1 MKLKD
6 YLDVDLL
13 RKMIDLGYI
22 NITKHDFVDLYILN
36 YSKMCTI
43 DQVWNDVTEKCRGLI
58 VDTVGNIRSLPFKK
72 FYNYEEIQDKSI
84 IPNLPFKVFEKMDGS
99 LGISYWIG
107 NTMFLATRGSFNSD
121 QAQIGTAIL
130 HSRGWDVLNQLDK
143 NLTYLFEI
151 ITQKDPK
158 VVNYGEL
165 EEIFLLAVIDT
176 NTGKEL
182 NIDDFDHLFRPAP
195 EYRDVKVWRNL
206 RERIDGTN
214 REGFVIKFE
223 NGFRVKLKYQ
233 EYFELHHLL
242 YGLTDNTIFEMLC
255 NDQLDDLQVIIEK
268 LPEPQKVKIEYIIN
282 QYITGFNVI
291 KMQCIN
297 DFRSDFETR
306 KDAAEYFKTCKYPSV
321 LFAMLNGDD
330 ITRYIWKIIA
340 KERKNDRQID
350 TSGVISD

>member
-13 RKMIDLGYI
+13 RKMIDLGYV
-22 NITKHDFVDLYILN
+22 NVSKHDFVDLYILN
-36 YSKMCTI
+36 YSKSCAL
-43 DQVWNDVTEKCRGLI
+43 DQIWNDVTEKCRGLI
-58 VDTVGNIRSLPFKK
+58 VDAVGNIRSFPFRK

-84 IPNLPFKVFEKMDGS
+84 IPNLPFKAYEKMDGS

-107 NTMFLATRGSFNSD
+107 NTMFLATRGSFNSE

-130 HSRGWDVLNQLDK
+130 HSKGWDVLNQLDK

-182 NIDDFDHLFRPAP
+182 NIDDFDHLFRPVS
-195 EYRDVKVWRNL
+195 EYRDIKEWRNL
-206 RERIDGTN
+206 RDCIDGTN

-223 NGFRVKLKYQ
+223 NGFRLKLKYQ
-233 EYFELHHLL
+233 EYFELHYLL
-242 YGLTDNTIFEMLC
+242 NDLTDNTIFDMLR
-255 NDQLDDLQVIIEK
+255 NNQLDDLQVIIDK
-268 LPEPQKVKIEYIIN
+268 LPEPQQKRINYIAN
-282 QYITGFNVI
+282 MYLHSFGLI
-291 KMQCIN
+291 KKHCIN

-306 KDAAEYFKTCKYPSV
+306 KDAAEYFKTCEYPSV
-321 LFAMLNGDD
+321 LFAMLNGEDV
-330 ITRYIWKIIA
+330 TRYIWKIIA
-340 KERKNDRQID
+340 KHRKNDRQID
-350 TSGVISD
+350 TSGVISI

>member
-6 YLDVDLL
+6 YLDIDLL
-13 RKMIDLGYI
+13 RKMIDLGYV
-22 NITKHDFVDLYILN
+22 NVNKHDFVDLYILN

-43 DQVWNDVTEKCRGLI
+43 DQIWNDVTEKCRGLI
-58 VDTVGNIRSLPFKK
+58 VDAVGNIRALPFKK
-72 FYNYEEIQDKSI
+72 FYNYEEIQDKSV
-84 IPNLPFKVFEKMDGS
+84 IPNLPFKAYEKMDGS

-107 NTMFLATRGSFNSD
+107 NTMFLATRGSFKSD
-121 QAQIGTAIL
+121 QAMIGTAIL

-151 ITQKDPK
+151 ITQEDPK

-182 NIDDFDHLFRPAP
+182 NIDNFDHLFRPVP
-195 EYRDVKVWRNL
+195 EWRNVKEWRNL
-206 RERIDGTN
+206 RDKIDGTN

-223 NGFRVKLKYQ
+223 NGFRLKLKYQ
-233 EYFELHHLL
+233 EYFELHRLL
-242 YGLTDNTIFEMLC
+242 YDLSDNTIFDMLR
-255 NDQLDDLQVIIEK
+255 NDQLDDLQVIIDK
-268 LPEPQKVKIEYIIN
+268 LPEPQKIKIEYIIN
-282 QYITGFNVI
+282 QYIAGFNVI
-291 KMQCIN
+291 KTQCVN

-321 LFAMLNGDD
+321 LFAMLNGED

-340 KERKNDRQID
+340 KARKNDK
-350 TSGVISD
+350 

>member
-13 RKMIDLGYI
+13 RKMIDLGYV
-22 NITKHDFVDLYILN
+22 NVVKHDFVDLYILN

-43 DQVWNDVTEKCRGLI
+43 DQMWNDVTEKCRGLI
-58 VDTVGNIRSLPFKK
+58 VDAVGNIRSLPFKK

-84 IPNLPFKVFEKMDGS
+84 IPNLPFKAYEKMDGS

-107 NTMFLATRGSFNSD
+107 NTMFLATRGSFKSE

-165 EEIFLLAVIDT
+165 EEIILLAVIDT

-182 NIDDFDHLFRPAP
+182 NIDDFDHLLDP
-195 EYRDVKVWRNL
+195 
-206 RERIDGTN
+206 
-214 REGFVIKFE
+214 FV
-223 NGFRVKLKYQ
+223 L
-233 EYFELHHLL
+233 
-242 YGLTDNTIFEMLC
+242 
-255 NDQLDDLQVIIEK
+255 
-268 LPEPQKVKIEYIIN
+268 
-282 QYITGFNVI
+282 
-291 KMQCIN
+291 
-297 DFRSDFETR
+297 
-306 KDAAEYFKTCKYPSV
+306 
-321 LFAMLNGDD
+321 
-330 ITRYIWKIIA
+330 
-340 KERKNDRQID
+340 
-350 TSGVISD
+350 

>member
-22 NITKHDFVDLYILN
+22 NVTKHDLVDLYILN
-36 YSKMCTI
+36 YSKICTI
-43 DQVWNDVTEKCRGLI
+43 DQMWNDVTEKCRGLI
-58 VDTVGNIRSLPFKK
+58 VDAVGNIRALPFKK
-72 FYNYEEIQDKSI
+72 FYNYEEIQDKSV
-84 IPNLPFKVFEKMDGS
+84 IPNLPFKAYEKMDGS

-107 NTMFLATRGSFNSD
+107 NTMFLATRGSFNSE

-130 HSRGWDVLNQLDK
+130 HSKGWDVLNQLDK

-151 ITQKDPK
+151 ITQEDPK

-165 EEIFLLAVIDT
+165 EEIILLAVIDT

-182 NIDDFDHLFRPAP
+182 NVDDFRGLFETVE
-195 EYRDVKVWRNL
+195 EYKDITNWETLRDD
-206 RERIDGTN
+206 IDGTN

-223 NGFRVKLKYQ
+223 NGFRLKLKYQ
-233 EYFELHHLL
+233 EYFELHRIL
-242 YGLTDNTIFEMLC
+242 YGLTDNAIFEMLC
-255 NDQLDDLQVIIEK
+255 NNQLDDLQVIIDK
-268 LPEPQKVKIEYIIN
+268 LPEPQKVKIEYIVN
-282 QYITGFNVI
+282 QYITVFNVI
-291 KMQCIN
+291 KMQCVN

-306 KDAAEYFKTCKYPSV
+306 KDAAEYFKTCKYSSV

-350 TSGVISD
+350 TSGVISI

>member
-13 RKMIDLGYI
+13 RKMIDLGYV
-22 NITKHDFVDLYILN
+22 NVVKHDFVDLYILN

-43 DQVWNDVTEKCRGLI
+43 DQMWNDVTEKCRGLI
-58 VDTVGNIRSLPFKK
+58 VDAVGNIRSLPFKK

-84 IPNLPFKVFEKMDGS
+84 IPNLPFKAYEKMDGS

-107 NTMFLATRGSFNSD
+107 NIMFLATRGSFKSE

-130 HSRGWDVLNQLDK
+130 HAKGWDVLNQLDK

-165 EEIFLLAVIDT
+165 EEIILLTVIDT

-182 NIDDFDHLFRPAP
+182 NIEDFRDLFRPVQ
-195 EYRDVKVWRNL
+195 EYRNVKEWRNL
-206 RERIDGTN
+206 RDSIDGTN

-223 NGFRVKLKYQ
+223 NGFRLKLKYQ
-233 EYFELHHLL
+233 EYFRLHHIISTLS
-242 YGLTDNTIFEMLC
+242 DNTIFEMIS
-255 NDQLDDLQVIIEK
+255 NNQLDDLQVMCDQIPSTQSIRIQER
-268 LPEPQKVKIEYIIN
+268 IN
-282 QYITGFNVI
+282 YYVGWFNRI
-291 KMQCIN
+291 RLQCLN
-297 DFRSDFETR
+297 DFRNDFADR
-306 KDAAEYFKTCKYPSV
+306 KEAAEYFKNCKYTSV
-321 LFAMLNGDD
+321 LFAMLDGKD
-330 ITRYIWKIIA
+330 TLPFIWKFIA

>member
-13 RKMIDLGYI
+13 RKMIDLGYV
-22 NITKHDFVDLYILN
+22 NVSKHDFVDLYILN
-36 YSKMCTI
+36 YSKSCAL
-43 DQVWNDVTEKCRGLI
+43 DQIWNDVTEKCRGLI
-58 VDTVGNIRSLPFKK
+58 VDAVGNIRSFPFRK

-84 IPNLPFKVFEKMDGS
+84 IPNLPFKVYEKMDGS
-99 LGISYWIG
+99 LGISYWID

-121 QAQIGTAIL
+121 QAKIGTAIL
-130 HSRGWDVLNQLDK
+130 HSKGWDVLNQLDK

-151 ITQKDPK
+151 IIQEDPK

-165 EEIFLLAVIDT
+165 EEIILLAVIDT

-182 NIDDFDHLFRPAP
+182 NIDDFNHLFRPVS
-195 EYRDVKVWRNL
+195 EYRDVKEWRNL
-206 RERIDGTN
+206 RNRIDGTN

-223 NGFRVKLKYQ
+223 NGFRLKLKYQ
-233 EYFELHHLL
+233 EYFKLHYLL
-242 YGLTDNTIFEMLC
+242 NGLTDNTIFDMLC
-255 NDQLDDLQVIIEK
+255 NNQLDDLQVIIDK

-282 QYITGFNVI
+282 QYIASFNVI
-291 KMQCIN
+291 KMQCVD

-321 LFAMLNGDD
+321 LFAMLNGEDV
-330 ITRYIWKIIA
+330 TRYIWKIIA
-340 KERKNDRQID
+340 KTRKNDRQID
-350 TSGVISD
+350 TSGVISI

>member
-1 MKLKD
+1 MKLKE

-13 RKMIDLGYI
+13 RKMIDLGYV
-22 NITKHDFVDLYILN
+22 NVSKHQMVDLYILN
-36 YSKMCTI
+36 YSKTCGI
-43 DQVWNDVTEKCRGLI
+43 DQMWNDVTEKCRGLI
-58 VDTVGNIRSLPFKK
+58 VDAVGNIRSLPFKK
-72 FYNYEEIQDKSI
+72 FYNYEEIQDKTV
-84 IPNLPFKVFEKMDGS
+84 IPDLPFKVYEKMDGS

-107 NTMFLATRGSFNSD
+107 NTMFIATRGSFNSD

-130 HSRGWDVLNQLDK
+130 HAKGWDVLDKLDK

-151 ITQKDPK
+151 ITQEDPK

-165 EEIFLLAVIDT
+165 EEIILLAVIDT

-182 NIDDFDHLFRPAP
+182 NIDDFRDLFETVK
-195 EYRDVKVWRNL
+195 EYKDITSWKTLRDD
-206 RERIDGTN
+206 IDGTN

-223 NGFRVKLKYQ
+223 NGFRLKLKYD
-233 EYFELHHLL
+233 EYFELHRLL
-242 YGLTDNTIFEMLC
+242 YGLTDNAIFDMLR
-255 NDQLDDLQVIIEK
+255 NNQLDDLQVIIEK
-268 LPEPQKVKIEYIIN
+268 LPESQKVKIEYIIN
-282 QYITGFNVI
+282 QYIMGFNVI

-340 KERKNDRQID
+340 KDRKNDRQIN
-350 TSGVISD
+350 TSGVVSD

>member
-13 RKMIDLGYI
+13 RKMIDLGYV
-22 NITKHDFVDLYILN
+22 NVVKHDFVDLYILN

-43 DQVWNDVTEKCRGLI
+43 DQMWNDVTEKCRGLI
-58 VDTVGNIRSLPFKK
+58 VDAVGNIRSFPFRK

-84 IPNLPFKVFEKMDGS
+84 IPNLPFKAYEKMDGS

-107 NTMFLATRGSFNSD
+107 NTMFLATRGSFNSN

-130 HSRGWDVLNQLDK
+130 HARGWDVLNQLDK

-151 ITQKDPK
+151 ITQEDPK

-165 EEIFLLAVIDT
+165 EEIILLAVIDT

-182 NIDDFDHLFRPAP
+182 NIDDFDHLFRPVP
-195 EYRDVKVWRNL
+195 EYRDVKEWRNL
-206 RERIDGTN
+206 RDRIDGAN
-214 REGFVIKFE
+214 REGFVIKFD
-223 NGFRVKLKYQ
+223 NGFRLKLKYQ

-242 YGLTDNTIFEMLC
+242 YGLTDNAIFEMLR
-255 NDQLDDLQVIIEK
+255 NDQLDDLQVIIDR

-282 QYITGFNVI
+282 QYITSFNVI

-306 KDAAEYFKTCKYPSV
+306 KNAAEYFKTCKYPPV
-321 LFAMLNGDD
+321 LFAMLNGEDV
-330 ITRYIWKIIA
+330 TRYIWKIIA
-340 KERKNDRQID
+340 KTRKNDRQID
-350 TSGVISD
+350 TSGAISI

>member
-13 RKMIDLGYI
+13 RKMIDLGYV
-22 NITKHDFVDLYILN
+22 NVSKHDFVDLYILN
-36 YSKMCTI
+36 YSKICAI
-43 DQVWNDVTEKCRGLI
+43 DQMWNDVTEKCRGLI
-58 VDTVGNIRSLPFKK
+58 VDAVGNIRSFPFRK

-84 IPNLPFKVFEKMDGS
+84 IPNLPFKVYEKMDGS

-130 HSRGWDVLNQLDK
+130 HSKGWDVLNQLDK

-151 ITQKDPK
+151 ITQEDPK

-182 NIDDFDHLFRPAP
+182 NIDDFDHLFRPVS
-195 EYRDVKVWRNL
+195 EYRDIKEWRNL
-206 RERIDGTN
+206 RDCIDGTN
-214 REGFVIKFE
+214 REGFVIKFD
-223 NGFRVKLKYQ
+223 NGFRLKLKYQ

-242 YGLTDNTIFEMLC
+242 YGLTDNAIFDMLR
-255 NDQLDDLQVIIEK
+255 NDQLDDLQVIIDK

-282 QYITGFNVI
+282 QYITSFNVI

-306 KDAAEYFKTCKYPSV
+306 KDAAEYFKTCEYPSV
-321 LFAMLNGDD
+321 LFAMLNGEDV
-330 ITRYIWKIIA
+330 TRYIWKIIA
-340 KERKNDRQID
+340 KARKNDRQID
-350 TSGVISD
+350 TSGVISI

>member
-13 RKMIDLGYI
+13 RKMIDLGYV
-22 NITKHDFVDLYILN
+22 NVTKHDFVDLYILN

-43 DQVWNDVTEKCRGLI
+43 DQMWNDVTEKCRGLI
-58 VDTVGNIRSLPFKK
+58 VDAVGIIRSFPFRK

-84 IPNLPFKVFEKMDGS
+84 IPNLPFKAYEKMDGS

-107 NTMFLATRGSFNSD
+107 NTMFLATRGSFKSE

-130 HSRGWDVLNQLDK
+130 HSKGWDVLNQLDK

-151 ITQKDPK
+151 ITQEDPK

-165 EEIFLLAVIDT
+165 EEIILLAVIDT

-182 NIDDFDHLFRPAP
+182 NIDDFDHLFRLAP
-195 EYRDVKVWRNL
+195 EYRDVKEWRNL
-206 RERIDGTN
+206 RDKIDGTN

-223 NGFRVKLKYQ
+223 NGYRLKLKYQ

-242 YGLTDNTIFEMLC
+242 YGLTDNAIFDMLC
-255 NDQLDDLQVIIEK
+255 NDQLDDLQVIIDK
-268 LPEPQKVKIEYIIN
+268 LPEPQKVKIEYVIN
-282 QYITGFNVI
+282 QYITYFNVI
-291 KMQCIN
+291 KMKCIN

-306 KDAAEYFKTCKYPSV
+306 KEAAEYFKTCEYPSV
-321 LFAMLNGDD
+321 LFAMLNGED

-340 KERKNDRQID
+340 KTRKNDRQID
-350 TSGVISD
+350 TSGVISI

>member
-6 YLDVDLL
+6 YLDIDLL
-13 RKMIDLGYI
+13 RKMIDLGYV
-22 NITKHDFVDLYILN
+22 NVTKHDFVDLYILN

-43 DQVWNDVTEKCRGLI
+43 DQMWNDVTEKCRGLI
-58 VDTVGNIRSLPFKK
+58 VDAVGNIRALPFKK

-84 IPNLPFKVFEKMDGS
+84 IPNLPFNAYEKMDGS

-107 NTMFLATRGSFNSD
+107 NTMFLATRGSFKSN
-121 QAQIGTAIL
+121 QAMMGTAIL

-151 ITQKDPK
+151 ITQEDPK

-182 NIDDFDHLFRPAP
+182 NIDDFDHLFRIAP
-195 EYRDVKVWRNL
+195 EWRNVKEWRNL
-206 RERIDGTN
+206 RDRIDGTN
-214 REGFVIKFE
+214 REGFVIKFD
-223 NGFRVKLKYQ
+223 NGFRLKLKYQ

-242 YGLTDNTIFEMLC
+242 YGLTDNAIFDMLC
-255 NDQLDDLQVIIEK
+255 NDQLDDLQVIIDK
-268 LPEPQKVKIEYIIN
+268 LPEPQKIKIEYIIN
-282 QYITGFNVI
+282 QYIIDFNII
-291 KMQCIN
+291 KRQCIN

-321 LFAMLNGDD
+321 LFAMLNGED

-340 KERKNDRQID
+340 KDRKNDR
-350 TSGVISD
+350 

>member
-13 RKMIDLGYI
+13 RKMIDLGYVNVI
-22 NITKHDFVDLYILN
+22 KHSFVDLYILN

-43 DQVWNDVTEKCRGLI
+43 DQMWNDVTEKCRGLI
-58 VDTVGNIRSLPFKK
+58 VDAVGNIRALPFKK

-84 IPNLPFKVFEKMDGS
+84 IPNLPFKAYEKMDGS

-107 NTMFLATRGSFNSD
+107 NTMFLATRGSFKSN
-121 QAQIGTAIL
+121 QAMMGTAIL
-130 HSRGWDVLNQLDK
+130 HSKGWDVLNQLDK

-151 ITQKDPK
+151 ITQEDPK

-165 EEIFLLAVIDT
+165 EEIILLAVIDT

-182 NIDDFDHLFRPAP
+182 NIDDFRGLFESVR
-195 EYRDVKVWRNL
+195 EYKDITNWETLRDD
-206 RERIDGTN
+206 IDGTN

-223 NGFRVKLKYQ
+223 NGFRLKLKYQ

-242 YGLTDNTIFEMLC
+242 YGLTDNAIFDMLC
-255 NDQLDDLQVIIEK
+255 NDQLDDLQVIIDK

-282 QYITGFNVI
+282 QYIMGFNVI

-321 LFAMLNGDD
+321 LFAMLNGEDV
-330 ITRYIWKIIA
+330 TRYIWKIIA
-340 KERKNDRQID
+340 KTRKNDRQID
-350 TSGVISD
+350 TSGVISI

>member
-13 RKMIDLGYI
+13 RKMIDLGYV
-22 NITKHDFVDLYILN
+22 NVTKHDFVDLYILN
-36 YSKMCTI
+36 YSKICTI
-43 DQVWNDVTEKCRGLI
+43 DQMWNDVTEKCRGLI
-58 VDTVGNIRSLPFKK
+58 VDAVGNIRALPFKK

-84 IPNLPFKVFEKMDGS
+84 IPNLPFKAYEKMDGS

-107 NTMFLATRGSFNSD
+107 NTMFLATRGSFKSE

-130 HSRGWDVLNQLDK
+130 HSSGWDVLNQLDK

-151 ITQKDPK
+151 ITPEDPK

-182 NIDDFDHLFRPAP
+182 NIDDFDHLFRPVP
-195 EYRDVKVWRNL
+195 EYRDVKMWRNL

-223 NGFRVKLKYQ
+223 NGFKLKLKYQ
-233 EYFELHHLL
+233 EYFELHRLL
-242 YGLTDNTIFEMLC
+242 YDLSDNAIFDMLR
-255 NDQLDDLQVIIEK
+255 NDQLDDLQVIIDK
-268 LPEPQKVKIEYIIN
+268 LPEPQKIKIEYIIN
-282 QYITGFNVI
+282 QYITSFNVI

-297 DFRSDFETR
+297 DFRSDFEIR

-321 LFAMLNGDD
+321 LFAMLNGEDV
-330 ITRYIWKIIA
+330 TRYIWKIIA
-340 KERKNDRQID
+340 KTRKNDRQID
-350 TSGVISD
+350 TSGVISI

>member
-6 YLDVDLL
+6 YLDIDLL
-13 RKMIDLGYI
+13 RKMIDLGYV
-22 NITKHDFVDLYILN
+22 NVNKHDFVDLYILN

-43 DQVWNDVTEKCRGLI
+43 DQIWNDVTEKCRGLI
-58 VDTVGNIRSLPFKK
+58 VDAVGNIRALPFKK
-72 FYNYEEIQDKSI
+72 FYNYEEIQDKSV
-84 IPNLPFKVFEKMDGS
+84 IPNLPFKAYEKMDGS

-107 NTMFLATRGSFNSD
+107 NTMFLATRGSFKSD
-121 QAQIGTAIL
+121 QAMIGTAIL

-151 ITQKDPK
+151 ITQEDPK

-182 NIDDFDHLFRPAP
+182 NIDNFDHLFRPVP
-195 EYRDVKVWRNL
+195 EWRNVKEWRNL
-206 RERIDGTN
+206 RDKIDGTN

-223 NGFRVKLKYQ
+223 NGFRLKLKYQ
-233 EYFELHHLL
+233 EYFELHRLL
-242 YGLTDNTIFEMLC
+242 YDLSDNTIFDMLR
-255 NDQLDDLQVIIEK
+255 NDQLDDLQVIIDK
-268 LPEPQKVKIEYIIN
+268 LPEPQKIKIEYIID
-282 QYITGFNVI
+282 QYIAGFNVI
-291 KMQCIN
+291 KTQCVN

-321 LFAMLNGDD
+321 LFAMLNGED

-340 KERKNDRQID
+340 KARKNDK
-350 TSGVISD
+350 